1 MFRYLLSFNYV
12 IQNNLDIWD
21 KLYNIILIIFIING
35 SIKIIFV
42 INYMISKN
50 LMT

>member
-21 KLYNIILIIFIING
+21 KLYNIILIIFIINR